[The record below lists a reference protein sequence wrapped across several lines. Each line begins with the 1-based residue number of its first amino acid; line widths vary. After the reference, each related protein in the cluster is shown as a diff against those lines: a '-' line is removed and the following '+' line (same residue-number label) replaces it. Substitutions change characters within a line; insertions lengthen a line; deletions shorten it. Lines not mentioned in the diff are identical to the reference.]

1 MCAAAA
7 TRGELHLGA
16 TAFQPWRALLRAM
29 DGARCGSDAAMRQT
43 NAVTGAIGTQ
53 RRRRDCSKLGKRR
66 GSVGFCRRRRVVAGR
81 RCEGSSESTN
91 EWFFGYRLACVRG
104 EGLQFDALNFVQS
117 VLRFA

>member
-1 MCAAAA
+1 MRAAAA

-53 RRRRDCSKLGKRR
+53 RRRRECSKLCLR
-66 GSVGFCRRRRVVAGR
+66 GRVGFCRVASLQ
-81 RCEGSSESTN
+81 EGFAKGLTKVRTN
-91 EWFFGYRLACVRG
+91 GSLAMGWRAYG
-104 EGLQFDALNFVQS
+104 EEVFSLMH
-117 VLRFA
+117 